1 MAKWFNDKDNQ
12 EIIKKIEDIKL
23 DVAAYAKDSIDSSLF
38 AIDKAQNARL
48 DLVTEK
54 IEEVGDCVSKYIKE
68 SESVF
73 FELKKDLGESNSD
86 LNIKFD
92 KLLKNT
98 SENNV
103 SFDDRFNKLDSSI
116 EHLSNDYF
124 TNKNKVNFRIIETDN
139 NFKLCSTEIL
149 SIREEIDDIYLN
161 LNAVNSKID
170 KLFLLIGLVGFAVL
184 GDMLWTLIN
193 L

>member
-1 MAKWFNDKDNQ
+1 MAKWYNEKANQ

-48 DLVTEK
+48 DLFTEK

-184 GDMLWTLIN
+184 GDILWTLIN

>member
-1 MAKWFNDKDNQ
+1 MAKWYNEKANE

-68 SESVF
+68 SESFF

-139 NFKLCSTEIL
+139 NFKLCSTELL

-161 LNAVNSKID
+161 LNAVNLPNSGK
-170 KLFLLIGLVGFAVL
+170 FA
-184 GDMLWTLIN
+184 T
-193 L
+193 

>member
-184 GDMLWTLIN
+184 GDILWTLIN

>member
-1 MAKWFNDKDNQ
+1 MAKWYNEKANE

-184 GDMLWTLIN
+184 VDILWTLIN

>member
-38 AIDKAQNARL
+38 AIDKAQNAGL

-184 GDMLWTLIN
+184 GDILWTLIN